1 MRYKAFLSHTKERLK
16 PLVRRL
22 FFKEIYVDGKE
33 PPKSYA
39 FNIKF
44 IGIYIIFLVYSLMLL
59 IALNF
64 PEFPLLDIITF
75 YNPFAFSNALVTL
88 FLLLSILYSNDRFRN
103 FIFGDHSAI
112 KQLILYVGAVS
123 GFFLLFSLTFTTTI
137 NFMSYLLALST
148 IWLILYS
155 TRFYMYSRKFA
166 TKIESRF
173 IAEYSTTRRV
183 IANISPYLI
192 LCILVT
198 IALFYRSL
206 LVFISLDFFGPFAPE
221 EAVIVYNVEMRL
233 IMPLIYFSLVLTLLF
248 ILFEFIFTRRRAET
262 KRAGL
267 FDNYT
272 FSLIVLFIFF
282 FQIFQISIYL
292 ILRPETIDALKTSVG
307 ASSSTVSF
315 ILLFEYEISMF
326 FLYRIIMKLGRSLG
340 WQISIFK
347 RDGLVILI
355 LGCVFAQTLSRYALQ
370 TQVTNQEITLIGNI
384 LMSDKYIVSIIM
396 IIFLGVTLLIYYLK
410 PHETSMFIRLQKE
423 TINQKEE
430 SMEIIYK
437 LLKSEYIRRGAAY
450 PIEIL
455 EREMIRATKLS
466 KSAIYSLI
474 AQLAKSDMDFHVTT
488 VKNDYGIT
496 RKIIDFVSVTE
507 KFDKKEIAQLKAK
520 KYLSE
525 RLYSTMKK
533 SKKKYLK
540 LGDNLSK
547 EKASDQF
554 LTSLTMGYEKKQKE
568 EVLIEE
574 KKRDTEIRFL
584 KKEVPES
591 LREKII
597 QMLKKEY
604 SYRIENVEKYANFH
618 YAISEIASQI
628 QLETRITPG
637 ELYPILESIN
647 ETEIELVLLE
657 NPDEPED
664 KMISFLPVADDDL
677 MYTLANFRPDDYN
690 QIRIYLIQNF
700 IKFLKRKKSKAV
712 FNKLKKGISKK
723 TEVQRIWKDLINILI
738 NYYPLYTQVKEKVQE
753 GKDLLKLFNQFPKK
767 EIIEEN

>member
-1 MRYKAFLSHTKERLK
+1 
-16 PLVRRL
+16 
-22 FFKEIYVDGKE
+22 
-33 PPKSYA
+33 
-39 FNIKF
+39 
-44 IGIYIIFLVYSLMLL
+44 
-59 IALNF
+59 
-64 PEFPLLDIITF
+64 
-75 YNPFAFSNALVTL
+75 
-88 FLLLSILYSNDRFRN
+88 
-103 FIFGDHSAI
+103 
-112 KQLILYVGAVS
+112 
-123 GFFLLFSLTFTTTI
+123 
-137 NFMSYLLALST
+137 
-148 IWLILYS
+148 
-155 TRFYMYSRKFA
+155 
-166 TKIESRF
+166 
-173 IAEYSTTRRV
+173 
-183 IANISPYLI
+183 
-192 LCILVT
+192 
-198 IALFYRSL
+198 
-206 LVFISLDFFGPFAPE
+206 
-221 EAVIVYNVEMRL
+221 
-233 IMPLIYFSLVLTLLF
+233 
-248 ILFEFIFTRRRAET
+248 
-262 KRAGL
+262 
-267 FDNYT
+267 
-272 FSLIVLFIFF
+272 
-282 FQIFQISIYL
+282 
-292 ILRPETIDALKTSVG
+292 
-307 ASSSTVSF
+307 
-315 ILLFEYEISMF
+315 
-326 FLYRIIMKLGRSLG
+326 
-340 WQISIFK
+340 
-347 RDGLVILI
+347 
-355 LGCVFAQTLSRYALQ
+355 
-370 TQVTNQEITLIGNI
+370 
-384 LMSDKYIVSIIM
+384 
-396 IIFLGVTLLIYYLK
+396 
-410 PHETSMFIRLQKE
+410 
-423 TINQKEE
+423 
-430 SMEIIYK
+430 
-437 LLKSEYIRRGAAY
+437 
-450 PIEIL
+450 
-455 EREMIRATKLS
+455 
-466 KSAIYSLI
+466 
-474 AQLAKSDMDFHVTT
+474 
-488 VKNDYGIT
+488 
-496 RKIIDFVSVTE
+496 
-507 KFDKKEIAQLKAK
+507 
-520 KYLSE
+520 
-525 RLYSTMKK
+525 MKK